1 MWDLFLDAL
10 VKKAEESEEF
20 NYAETLEDMRYQTLK
35 EFFEDTIEQDD
46 FKKLKDGYV
55 VLDSK
60 TNICYFKRT
69 TLDNWMK
76 KKMNKAFNNSME
88 ALRLL
93 NCERLEYH
101 EGEKNIWKVDMPEFI
116 NHQSVRKPKVKKDN
130 NVTEMDDE
138 YHTGKFRNSNTKKT
152 T

>member
-1 MWDLFLDAL
+1 
-10 VKKAEESEEF
+10 
-20 NYAETLEDMRYQTLK
+20 
-35 EFFEDTIEQDD
+35 
-46 FKKLKDGYV
+46 
-55 VLDSK
+55 
-60 TNICYFKRT
+60 
-69 TLDNWMK
+69 
-76 KKMNKAFNNSME
+76 MNKAFNNSME